1 MENHDKTIRL
11 SHKNSN
17 AAELGTV
24 RYNKLP
30 QVKITKRKEDNHRIE
45 RIIEFLQ
52 PAAPGRVDLQET
64 PNPGRNSGLD
74 SQSSSTLLPKDKSQR
89 NSTLQKK
96 KIKNLRTVNSIRSS
110 MKKAKNIPTPVKGQ
124 GMQAQSVEQFEKNQ
138 EENEKRALLQG
149 FQTLSQINASFGMA
163 PSLNQPDGGGNDAA
177 PDARIKQQM
186 VP

>member
-11 SHKNSN
+11 SHRNSN

-30 QVKITKRKEDNHRIE
+30 QVKITKKKEDNQRIE

-52 PAAPGRVDLQET
+52 PAAPERLDFQET
-64 PNPGRNSGLD
+64 ANPGRNSGLD
-74 SQSSSTLLPKDKSQR
+74 SQASSTLLPKDKSKS

-96 KIKNLRTVNSIRSS
+96 KMKNLRTVNSIKSS
-110 MKKAKNIPTPVKGQ
+110 MKKAKNTATPAKGH

-138 EENEKRALLQG
+138 EDKEKRALLQG
-149 FQTLSQINASFGMA
+149 F
-163 PSLNQPDGGGNDAA
+163 
-177 PDARIKQQM
+177 
-186 VP
+186 